1 MTAGERSEAGLRGAL
16 IRYRIMAY
24 TVGVGL
30 ILLVFVGMPLQYL
43 AGDPTVVGVVGPL
56 HGFLY
61 IVYLLAAADLFR
73 RIRWPFVQLLWVVL
87 AGLVPFLAFVVERRV
102 TQRVEGQLLTGS

>member
-1 MTAGERSEAGLRGAL
+1 MSDVERSEAGLRGAL
-16 IRYRIMAY
+16 LRYRVMAY

-43 AGDPTVVGVVGPL
+43 AGDATVVGIVGPL

-73 RIRWPFVQLLWVVL
+73 RVRWPVTQLVWVIL
-87 AGLVPFLAFVVERRV
+87 AGLVPFVAFVVERRV
-102 TQRVEGQLLTGS
+102 THRVEAQLVTGS